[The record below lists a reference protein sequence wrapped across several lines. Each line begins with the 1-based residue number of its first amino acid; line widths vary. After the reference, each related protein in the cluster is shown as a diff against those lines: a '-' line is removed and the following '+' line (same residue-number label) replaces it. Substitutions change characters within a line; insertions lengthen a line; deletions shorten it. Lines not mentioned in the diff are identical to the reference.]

1 MDLNTFVEPET
12 NWVQGAHVSELLVSL
27 ADAATMRV
35 RVRNGGADN
44 RIVVTVGEQTQT
56 LMLAA
61 WETSEVVVPVVA
73 GGPALI
79 PVSIAPDGGFVP
91 AEVEPGSTD
100 RRLLGCTVTVELD
113 S

>member
-1 MDLNTFVEPET
+1 
-12 NWVQGAHVSELLVSL
+12 
-27 ADAATMRV
+27 
-35 RVRNGGADN
+35 
-44 RIVVTVGEQTQT
+44 
-56 LMLAA
+56 ML
-61 WETSEVVVPVVA
+61 T
-73 GGPALI
+73 ALI